1 MLLPNISLS
10 PTKYVSDASLNVVA
24 LTMSAKFPNSTVTR
38 PPGTAGTAGTAASGC
53 GGQCWRD
60 YQPID
65 YIQWIQMPITA
76 TVTAETLLFIV
87 NNRTNST
94 RTSTIYNTDLNLAD
108 YTSPTT
114 TNSAGTVTTSVVLR
128 VGSTNSTRI
137 V

>member
-1 MLLPNISLS
+1 MLLPNISLPS
-10 PTKYVSDASLNVVA
+10 AKYVNDASLNIVA
-24 LTMSAKFPNSTVTR
+24 LTMLAKFPNSTVSQ
-38 PPGTAGTAGTAASGC
+38 PSGTAPSGC

-60 YQPID
+60 QQPAY
-65 YIQWIQMPITA
+65 YIQWLQMPITA
-76 TVTAETLLFIV
+76 TVTAETLLLIV

-94 RTSTIYNTDLNLAD
+94 RTSTVYNTDLNLAD